1 MEKRRKTKTRQR
13 NEQIKK
19 EFYNMTSKK
28 HLKSS
33 YAIKRLADKYFLTE
47 NTVQNIVYEVGHY
60 KVISN
65 QLSLF

>member
-1 MEKRRKTKTRQR
+1 
-13 NEQIKK
+13 
-19 EFYNMTSKK
+19 MTSKK

-33 YAIKRLADKYFLTE
+33 YAIKRLSDKYFLTE